1 MHGGALCIFIKLHT
15 CMLLVIDRCILSLI
29 ERKAYVCIM
38 YEFEVPFLL
47 SVDMHY
53 RIDFPRKL
61 PCMKSVAKND
71 LATFNNISQSL
82 IHMLCY
88 VFHAIKT
95 GIKWYI

>member
-1 MHGGALCIFIKLHT
+1 MHGGALCIFIKLHST

-61 PCMKSVAKND
+61 PCMKSVAKMIWP
-71 LATFNNISQSL
+71 LLTISLNLLS
-82 IHMLCY
+82 ICY
-88 VFHAIKT
+88 VMFFMPSKLV
-95 GIKWYI
+95 